1 MLYSPNAKF
10 WSREQAVAAQICADR
25 KSDLLLVLP
34 TGFGK
39 LLIFMMC
46 GVNDYEQMK
55 NMHTIIFIPL
65 ISLLYNLKARFRQ
78 QGQDIAE
85 WKWLASQQKQVLQG
99 QSNICL
105 VTIKTAATDNFK
117 VDIWVSEH
125 SRTTGLASPGWMSIP
140 PAPHRLLEKAAI
152 SWLLENPQ
160 HSTFTPNS
168 NAGAC

>member
-1 MLYSPNAKF
+1 
-10 WSREQAVAAQICADR
+10 
-25 KSDLLLVLP
+25 
-34 TGFGK
+34 
-39 LLIFMMC
+39 MMC

-105 VTIKTAATDNFK
+105 VTIKTAAMDNFK
-117 VDIWVSEH
+117 VDI
-125 SRTTGLASPGWMSIP
+125 
-140 PAPHRLLEKAAI
+140 
-152 SWLLENPQ
+152 
-160 HSTFTPNS
+160 
-168 NAGAC
+168 